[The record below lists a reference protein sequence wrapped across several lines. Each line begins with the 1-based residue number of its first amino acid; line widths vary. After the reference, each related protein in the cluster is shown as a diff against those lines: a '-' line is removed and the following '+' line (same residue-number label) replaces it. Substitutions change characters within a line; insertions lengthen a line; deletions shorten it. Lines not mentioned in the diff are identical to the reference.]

1 MNIDSN
7 QENNISKL
15 TARII
20 KKYNITIY
28 PFQNLKY
35 IINIYNPYLFLYTT
49 NSYRNMSSRKED
61 KERKEKMTSNPPSQ
75 DIPSTDSADSNQTT
89 KPAEER
95 EVVVVKPSKTE
106 YKESNRTDNSF
117 SAEEKEGG
125 EQSVSAAAK
134 VKEAGQSFKEM
145 IKSLGKKTMTK
156 TEEKTKQL
164 KDKSATETV
173 DTSPQKDAKD
183 IQALGTHAENV
194 VLAFEKTMA
203 EIEREDYDS
212 QEKLL
217 AGYKK
222 LLEEQINVIDSKQR
236 IAKRLKGISK

>member
-1 MNIDSN
+1 MYFCI
-7 QENNISKL
+7 QLIV
-15 TARII
+15 IV
-20 KKYNITIY
+20 
-28 PFQNLKY
+28 
-35 IINIYNPYLFLYTT
+35 
-49 NSYRNMSSRKED
+49 NMSLKKED
-61 KERKEKMTSNPPSQ
+61 KERQEKMTSNRPSQ

-106 YKESNRTDNSF
+106 YKESNRTNNSS
-117 SAEEKEGG
+117 SAEEKEG

-145 IKSLGKKTMTK
+145 IKSLSKKAMTK

-164 KDKSATETV
+164 KDKSAAETV

-194 VLAFEKTMA
+194 VLIFEKTMA

>member
-1 MNIDSN
+1 MS
-7 QENNISKL
+7 
-15 TARII
+15 
-20 KKYNITIY
+20 
-28 PFQNLKY
+28 LK
-35 IINIYNPYLFLYTT
+35 
-49 NSYRNMSSRKED
+49 KED

-75 DIPSTDSADSNQTT
+75 DIASTDSADSNQTT

-106 YKESNRTDNSF
+106 YKESDRTDNSS
-117 SAEEKEGG
+117 SAEEKER

-145 IKSLGKKTMTK
+145 IKSLGKKAMTK

-164 KDKSATETV
+164 KDKSAAETV

-183 IQALGTHAENV
+183 IQARLKKDIPNLALGTHAENV
-194 VLAFEKTMA
+194 VLVFEKAIA
-203 EIEREDYDS
+203 EIGREDYES

>member
-1 MNIDSN
+1 M
-7 QENNISKL
+7 
-15 TARII
+15 
-20 KKYNITIY
+20 
-28 PFQNLKY
+28 
-35 IINIYNPYLFLYTT
+35 YTT
-49 NSYRNMSSRKED
+49 NSYRIMSLKKED

-75 DIPSTDSADSNQTT
+75 DIASTDSADSNQTT

-106 YKESNRTDNSF
+106 YKESDRTDNSS
-117 SAEEKEGG
+117 SAEEKER

-145 IKSLGKKTMTK
+145 IKSLGKKAMTK

-164 KDKSATETV
+164 KDKSAAETV

-194 VLAFEKTMA
+194 VLVFEKAIA
-203 EIEREDYDS
+203 EIGREDYES

>member
-1 MNIDSN
+1 
-7 QENNISKL
+7 
-15 TARII
+15 
-20 KKYNITIY
+20 
-28 PFQNLKY
+28 
-35 IINIYNPYLFLYTT
+35 
-49 NSYRNMSSRKED
+49 MSSRKED

-75 DIPSTDSADSNQTT
+75 DIASTDSADSNQTT

-106 YKESNRTDNSF
+106 YKESNRTDNSS

-125 EQSVSAAAK
+125 EQSVSAAAAK

-164 KDKSATETV
+164 KDNSAAETV

-194 VLAFEKTMA
+194 VLIFEKTMA